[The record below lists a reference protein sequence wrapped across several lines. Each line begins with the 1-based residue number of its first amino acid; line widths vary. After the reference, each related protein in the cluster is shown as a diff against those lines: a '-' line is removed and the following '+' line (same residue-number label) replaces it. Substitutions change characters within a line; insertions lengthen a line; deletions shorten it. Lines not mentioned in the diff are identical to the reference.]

1 MRSLNALICAFGVT
15 VGCNATDR
23 GAPAGASGADTQK
36 PPSALGIRAQGDTE
50 IQPDLAQ
57 APSELQKVYSDIDEH
72 IFVAEGDEERMDIG
86 LRKFVKDHP
95 ELLEGADGMY
105 LFGGQNQSGSAGF
118 SGGSEAACTSS

>member
-1 MRSLNALICAFGVT
+1 MSQLNAL
-15 VGCNATDR
+15 
-23 GAPAGASGADTQK
+23 
-36 PPSALGIRAQGDTE
+36 RAIKAVHGKLPVN
-50 IQPDLAQ
+50 I
-57 APSELQKVYSDIDEH
+57 